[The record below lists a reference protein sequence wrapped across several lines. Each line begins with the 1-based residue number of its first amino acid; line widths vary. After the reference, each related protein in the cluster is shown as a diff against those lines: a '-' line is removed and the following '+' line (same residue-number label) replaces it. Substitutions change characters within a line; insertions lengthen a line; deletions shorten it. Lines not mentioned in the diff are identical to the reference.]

1 MLKVCTLKLTP
12 LQSNRFR
19 ITYLTAIYNFKF
31 SFTLETSK
39 LGVFRLVKDRFQRL
53 ELISELSNRGY
64 SKTEISNFLNLNRIR
79 TIRTNKPYSPKLIWL
94 SLKKYR
100 DRLARFRRDKI
111 LSIRE
116 KLEVGFLKNDS

>member
-1 MLKVCTLKLTP
+1 M
-12 LQSNRFR
+12 LQSNRFS

-39 LGVFRLVKDRFQRL
+39 LGVFRLTKDRLQRL
-53 ELISELSNRGY
+53 ELIIELSNRGY
-64 SKTEISNFLNLNRIR
+64 SNTEISNFLNLNRIR
-79 TIRTNKPYSPKLIWL
+79 TIRTNQPYSPKLIWL

-111 LSIRE
+111 LSIKE

>member
-1 MLKVCTLKLTP
+1 MRHYTVQMP
-12 LQSNRFR
+12 QSNRFR

-39 LGVFRLVKDRFQRL
+39 LGVFRLAKDRLQRL
-53 ELISELSNRGY
+53 ELISELSKRAY
-64 SKTEISNFLNLNRIR
+64 SNTEISNFLNLNRIR
-79 TIRTNKPYSPKLIWL
+79 TIRTNQPYSPKLIWL

-111 LSIRE
+111 LSIKER
-116 KLEVGFLKNDS
+116 LEVGFLKNYS